1 VLRCRIETPPRASAY
16 RCATADRYT
25 DVDSR
30 GFATG
35 QLADRILALHGW
47 AALAV
52 VFLLPALEASV
63 FVGVVVPGEI
73 AVLLGGVLAFQ
84 HRVSL
89 PAVVA
94 AAICGAVVG
103 DTVGYLV
110 GRRWGRAILHSSLGR
125 LVSHEHLDRAERFL
139 ATRGGPAVFLGR
151 FTAALRALIPGLAGM
166 ARLRYRTFAAYNAL
180 GGAVWA
186 SGFVLLGYAAG
197 SGWRRV
203 ERTAGR
209 ASLLLLVVLVVVG
222 AVVLAARWI
231 AGHPDRVRAL
241 ADRLLDRP
249 WVVRLRGRYQRQLAF
264 LARRLQPQ
272 GAVGLTLTLTAA
284 ALVAAGWAFGAVL
297 QDVLAGNEG
306 GALLDAPVQRF
317 FLAHREAWLTT
328 VMRGVTNLGNAAV
341 LIGLLLLI
349 GLAWWWRR
357 RTWRPL
363 WSLAGAYLGAWV
375 LSETVKDL
383 THRARPPAAQAIGH
397 WTGYAFPSGH
407 TTKAAAVY
415 GMLAALLATTPRWG
429 RKVSVWTVAALLAG
443 LIGLSRLYLGAHWL
457 TDVLG
462 ALTLGATWLF
472 VLLAATRT
480 VDALHAAR
488 GDAQPT
494 PPDRPPPREP
504 EISAEDNALVEPAR
518 PVPHRRGAR

>member
-1 VLRCRIETPPRASAY
+1 M
-16 RCATADRYT
+16 
-25 DVDSR
+25 
-30 GFATG
+30 GH
-35 QLADRILALHGW
+35 LADRILALHGW
-47 AALAV
+47 AALAI

-89 PAVVA
+89 PAVLA
-94 AAICGAVVG
+94 AAICGAIVG

-110 GRRWGRAILHSSLGR
+110 GRRWGRAILHSSIGR
-125 LVSHEHLDRAERFL
+125 LVRHEHLDRAERFL
-139 ATRGGPAVFLGR
+139 AERGGPAVFLGR

-166 ARLRYRTFAAYNAL
+166 ARLRYRTFAVYNAL

-197 SGWRRV
+197 TGWRRV
-203 ERTAGR
+203 EHTAGR
-209 ASLLLLVVLVVVG
+209 ASLLLLVVLVIVG
-222 AVVLAARWI
+222 GVVLAARWI

-241 ADRLLDRP
+241 ADRQLQRP
-249 WVVRLRGRYQRQLAF
+249 WIQRILGRYQRQLAF
-264 LARRLQPQ
+264 LARRLQPR
-272 GAVGLTLTLTAA
+272 GALGLTLTLTAV

-297 QDVLAGNEG
+297 QDVLAGDE

-317 FLAHREAWLTT
+317 FLAHREAWLTPL
-328 VMRGVTNLGNAAV
+328 MRGLTDLGNAAV

-357 RTWRPL
+357 RIWRPL

-407 TTKAAAVY
+407 TTKATAAY
-415 GMLAALLATTPRWG
+415 GMLAALLATTTPSWS
-429 RKVSVWTVAALLAG
+429 RKVALWTGALLVVG
-443 LIGLSRLYLGAHWL
+443 LVGLSRLYLGAHWL

-462 ALTLGATWLF
+462 ALALGAAWLF
-472 VLLAATRT
+472 VLLTATRT
-480 VDALHAAR
+480 VHALHAAR
-488 GDAQPT
+488 SDTQPT
-494 PPDRPPPREP
+494 PPGRPPPREP
-504 EISAEDNALVEPAR
+504 EIPAEGAASVEPAR
-518 PVPHRRGAR
+518 PVRHQRGAR